1 MRCLCT
7 VCLLEITVRL
17 LRSGRVDRGTRLVE
31 MALQR
36 EQERAERERPVAA
49 PPRTCNAEGRA

>member
-36 EQERAERERPVAA
+36 ERPVEPPA
-49 PPRTCNAEGRA
+49 PRACQAGGGA